1 MKQLACLLTAGAM
14 LLTLC
19 ACSGSPASSPAPA
32 TPTVEPTPTP
42 PLYTNPLT
50 GEATETDLSGQ
61 KPVTVVLN
69 NIRVA
74 LGHDGVFVHAGGSH
88 YVYDTIAQLGVN
100 DVDGVKGTNA
110 SGIFFRDPDRT
121 PGVSYAWEH
130 TLMADG
136 EAMVEKLTA
145 NGLLGPHSEG
155 YEYEM
160 SFTEDGTPQDGQAAN
175 TITVTYSNYKNT
187 VFQYNEDKQVYLVEQ
202 YDSPFIDGNDGSQ
215 LSTTNVLVL
224 QTDYSTMDD
233 GYYSDVSLTSG
244 TGYFACGGKMIP
256 ITWEKGDH
264 YNQLRYYTQDGKPL
278 TLGVGKSF
286 VCIAPTSRDVVAE

>member
-1 MKQLACLLTAGAM
+1 
-14 LLTLC
+14 
-19 ACSGSPASSPAPA
+19 
-32 TPTVEPTPTP
+32 
-42 PLYTNPLT
+42 
-50 GEATETDLSGQ
+50 
-61 KPVTVVLN
+61 
-69 NIRVA
+69 
-74 LGHDGVFVHAGGSH
+74 
-88 YVYDTIAQLGVN
+88 
-100 DVDGVKGTNA
+100 
-110 SGIFFRDPDRT
+110 
-121 PGVSYAWEH
+121 
-130 TLMADG
+130 MADG
-136 EAMVEKLTA
+136 KAMVEKLTA

-160 SFTEDGTPQDGQAAN
+160 SFTEDGTPQDGQTAN

-187 VFQYNEDKQVYLVEQ
+187 VFQYNQDKQVYLVEQ

-215 LSTTNVLVL
+215 ISTTNVLVL

-256 ITWEKGDH
+256 INWEKGDH

-286 VCIAPTSRDVVAE
+286 VCIVPTSRDVVAE